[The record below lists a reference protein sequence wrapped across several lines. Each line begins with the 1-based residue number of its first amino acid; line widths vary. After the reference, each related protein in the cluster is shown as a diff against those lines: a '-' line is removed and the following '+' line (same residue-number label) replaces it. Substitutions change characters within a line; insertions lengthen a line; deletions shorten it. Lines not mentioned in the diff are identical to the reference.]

1 MKYNLRSIMCRA
13 WEIRRGTRYT
23 FVTALKLAWAEAK
36 GERVY
41 TFNLENARACIT
53 AYLVK
58 LGKALS
64 DIHQQH
70 KHDILRRP
78 FWLPW
83 TLPGWPCW
91 TVRRWACAS
100 TRSETHKQKGAF
112 V

>member
-58 LGKALS
+58 LGKVFA

-70 KHDILRRP
+70 KHDILRAALLAP
-78 FWLPW
+78 VDAAGVAGVAVLD
-83 TLPGWPCW
+83 GK
-91 TVRRWACAS
+91 TVGVCKYAS
-100 TRSETHKQKGAF
+100 RNA
-112 V
+112 

>member
-13 WEIRRGTRYT
+13 WDIRRGTRHT

-58 LGKALS
+58 LGTAFA

-70 KHDILRRP
+70 KHDILRAALLAP
-78 FWLPW
+78 VDAAGEAVLE
-83 TLPGWPCW
+83 GKMVGVCKN
-91 TVRRWACAS
+91 AS
-100 TRSETHKQKGAF
+100 RNA
-112 V
+112 